1 LGGGQNIRRP
11 KMASSEEQKEEWA
24 QIHALRIKNL
34 FEQWQKPLGID
45 GTDYSE
51 ALTKELSK
59 CCDEPLR
66 KSLIE
71 SIS

>member
-1 LGGGQNIRRP
+1 
-11 KMASSEEQKEEWA
+11 MASSEEKKEEWA
-24 QIHALRIKNL
+24 QIHALRIERL

-45 GTDYSE
+45 GKDYSE
-51 ALTKELSK
+51 ALIKELSN
-59 CCDEPLR
+59 CCDEPLV

>member
-1 LGGGQNIRRP
+1 
-11 KMASSEEQKEEWA
+11 MASSEEKNEWA
-24 QIHALRIKNL
+24 RTHVLRIEEL

-45 GTDYSE
+45 GRDYYK
-51 ALTKELSK
+51 ALLKEMAS

>member
-1 LGGGQNIRRP
+1 
-11 KMASSEEQKEEWA
+11 MASSEEKQEWVR
-24 QIHALRIKNL
+24 IHALRIEEL

-45 GTDYSE
+45 GTDYSR
-51 ALTKELSK
+51 ALIKELSN

>member
-1 LGGGQNIRRP
+1 MGKEAEN
-11 KMASSEEQKEEWA
+11 MVSSEDKKEWA
-24 QIHALRIKNL
+24 RKHAPRIEEL
-34 FEQWQKPLGID
+34 FEQWQRPLGID
-45 GTDYSE
+45 GTDYSR
-51 ALTKELSK
+51 ALVKELSN